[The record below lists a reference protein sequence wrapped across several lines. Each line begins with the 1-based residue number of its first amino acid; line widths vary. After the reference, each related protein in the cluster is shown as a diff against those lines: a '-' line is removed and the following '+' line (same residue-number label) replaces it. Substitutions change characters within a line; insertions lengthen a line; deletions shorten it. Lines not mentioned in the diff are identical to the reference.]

1 MASELQERFR
11 MKMEEK
17 LKGCA
22 DQDTVKGIMDRGT
35 RLRPAFFMSY
45 GLIQLACAVMR
56 L

>member
-35 RLRPAFFMSY
+35 RLRPEKPQNSPPKPRNHE
-45 GLIQLACAVMR
+45 LV
-56 L
+56 